1 METPSDKKIN
11 IFLVDDNDIFADI
24 VSSRL
29 ESNPVYNV
37 ESFPTG
43 EDMLIK
49 LTKHTP
55 DIIILDYML
64 DSINSNAMNGSE
76 ILSLITK
83 KRPNMP
89 VIMLTAQKGIQKALH
104 LMHSGAMDYIVKD
117 NSLFDNLNKS
127 LESITEMSE
136 LKNEIV
142 GLKEKTKHY
151 RKRIV
156 KVVAVSAALIAL
168 LIYIFFS

>member
-1 METPSDKKIN
+1 METQIDKKTN

-29 ESNPVYNV
+29 ESNSVYNV

-43 EDMLIK
+43 EDMLVK

-55 DIIILDYML
+55 DIIILDYEL
-64 DSINSNAMNGSE
+64 DSVNGNSMNGSE

-83 KRPNMP
+83 KRPNVP
-89 VIMLTAQKGIQKALH
+89 VIMLTAKRGIQKALH
-104 LMHSGAMDYIVKD
+104 LMHSGVRDYIVRD
-117 NSLFDNLNKS
+117 NNLFDNLNKS
-127 LESITEMSE
+127 LESFTEMSE

-142 GLKEKTKHY
+142 GLKEKTKNYFHH
-151 RKRIV
+151 
-156 KVVAVSAALIAL
+156 
-168 LIYIFFS
+168 IYI